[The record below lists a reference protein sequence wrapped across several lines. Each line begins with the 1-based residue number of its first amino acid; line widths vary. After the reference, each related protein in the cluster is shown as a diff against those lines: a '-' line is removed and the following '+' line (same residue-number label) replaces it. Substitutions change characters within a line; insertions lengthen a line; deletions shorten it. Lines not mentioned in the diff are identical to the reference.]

1 MHFELSFL
9 RGAIS
14 VSRLIL
20 VDVQLFYHHLLKIL
34 YLLHGIAYVALSKI
48 VDYIHMGLFLGS
60 LCVPLIY
67 FCILCEYYGLL
78 WWLR

>member
-20 VDVQLFYHHLLKIL
+20 VDVQLFYHHLLKRL
-34 YLLHGIAYVALSKI
+34 YLLHGIAFVALSKI
-48 VDYIHMGLFLGS
+48 S
-60 LCVPLIY
+60 
-67 FCILCEYYGLL
+67 
-78 WWLR
+78 